1 MYKHIIFVGEVEKM
15 LEKENVTLGKVE
27 GDSSYSV

>member
-15 LEKENVTLGKVE
+15 LEKENVTLGQME
-27 GDSSYSV
+27 GDTLYSV